1 MGHIDVCNALIRA
14 HENRASTYRE
24 LVELYEKI
32 YAVSGLT
39 PEAILEMFRMGY
51 TLEAPDNDEYLWQKV
66 ERLATDD

>member
-14 HENRASTYRE
+14 HESRASTYRE

>member
-1 MGHIDVCNALIRA
+1 MGYIDVCNALIRA
-14 HENRASTYRE
+14 YKNRASTCGE

-32 YAVSGLT
+32 YAVSGLA
-39 PEAILEMFRMGY
+39 PEVILEMFRMGY